1 MKNAGVAQLVE
12 QLTCNQQ
19 VGGSNP
25 FASSVTGL
33 HTEMPIFRVPKFG
46 WQKGAHASIWADAGV
61 GEPGRTVNPLAYA
74 LEGSNPPPPTACSLF
89 ARRERRLAAASR
101 YVLGLSENEESYREM
116 RAALENRFVKL
127 KTKRGSNSVGRVTA
141 FQAVGRGFESRLP
154 LSNGRLRAGEVLGRV
169 GGLQV

>member
-33 HTEMPIFRVPKFG
+33 HTEFPICRVLNLGKRD
-46 WQKGAHASIWADAGV
+46 GARAFIWADAGV

-74 LEGSNPPPPTACSLF
+74 LEGSNPPPPTGSFLATRAERKIVVACKRVFL
-89 ARRERRLAAASR
+89 EDE
-101 YVLGLSENEESYREM
+101 GSYRENH
-116 RAALENRFVKL
+116 ACK
-127 KTKRGSNSVGRVTA
+127 
-141 FQAVGRGFESRLP
+141 
-154 LSNGRLRAGEVLGRV
+154 
-169 GGLQV
+169 GGYTTRE

>member
-33 HTEMPIFRVPKFG
+33 HTELPTWRELDASWPN
-46 WQKGAHASIWADAGV
+46 GAHVFIWADAGV

-74 LEGSNPPPPTACSLF
+74 LEGSNPPPPTAC
-89 ARRERRLAAASR
+89 LALVDRGQVAVDVDKDEHRFLEGAKLSRGEQAS
-101 YVLGLSENEESYREM
+101 SESG
-116 RAALENRFVKL
+116 FVKS
-127 KTKRGSNSVGRVTA
+127 KSKRGSNSVGRVTA

-154 LSNGRLRAGEVLGRV
+154 LSDGRFLV
-169 GGLQV
+169 GGVPGCVVGLLV

>member
-33 HTEMPIFRVPKFG
+33 HTGMPIYRVRKFG
-46 WQKGAHASIWADAGV
+46 WHKGTHAFIWADAGV

-74 LEGSNPPPPTACSLF
+74 LEGSNPPPPTVCSWF
-89 ARRERRLAAASR
+89 ARWERKLVAASKC
-101 YVLGLSENEESYREM
+101 VFDLLESEESSREM
-116 RAALENRFVKL
+116 RAASENRFVKL

-154 LSNGRLRAGEVLGRV
+154 LSNGRLRVGEVLGRV
-169 GGLQV
+169 AGLPV

>member
-33 HTEMPIFRVPKFG
+33 HTKFPVCRVMNAGKR
-46 WQKGAHASIWADAGV
+46 KGAHAFIWADAGV

-74 LEGSNPPPPTACSLF
+74 LEGSNPPPPTDCSFFATRPEREFAVACQGVFL
-89 ARRERRLAAASR
+89 E
-101 YVLGLSENEESYREM
+101 SEGPS
-116 RAALENRFVKL
+116 
-127 KTKRGSNSVGRVTA
+127 
-141 FQAVGRGFESRLP
+141 
-154 LSNGRLRAGEVLGRV
+154 
-169 GGLQV
+169 